1 MFEIR
6 FTSEAIDDLRTYSKA
21 DRRRIMNGIE
31 SCLKHEPGRETR
43 NNKKLRPNR
52 LAERELR
59 AGRFRVFHDI
69 DEGTAVVKIV
79 AVGHK
84 SGNRLFVGGEEFQL

>member
-1 MFEIR
+1 MFEIG
-6 FTSEAIDDLRTYSKA
+6 FTPEVIGDLRTYNKR
-21 DRRRIMNGIE
+21 DRRWILNEIE

-59 AGRFRVFHDI
+59 AERFRVFYDI
-69 DEGTAVVKIV
+69 DARRALVKIV

-84 SGNRLFVGGEEFQL
+84 RGNRLFVRGEEFQL

>member
-6 FTSEAIDDLRTYSKA
+6 FTPEVIGDLRGYNKRE
-21 DRRRIMNGIE
+21 RRWILNEIE

-52 LAERELR
+52 LAERELG
-59 AGRFRVFHDI
+59 AERFRVFNDI
-69 DEGTAVVKIV
+69 DARRALVKIV

-84 SGNRLFVGGEEFQL
+84 RGNRLFVRGEEFQL

>member
-1 MFEIR
+1 MDG
-6 FTSEAIDDLRTYSKA
+6 ID
-21 DRRRIMNGIE
+21 
-31 SCLKHEPGRETR
+31 SCLRHEPDRETR

-59 AGRFRVFHDI
+59 VDRFRVFYDI
-69 DEGTAVVKIV
+69 DDGNALVKIE

-84 SGNRLFVGGEEFQL
+84 RGSRLYIGGREFQL

>member
-6 FTSEAIDDLRTYSKA
+6 FTPEVIGDLRGYNKRE
-21 DRRRIMNGIE
+21 RRWILNDIE

-52 LAERELR
+52 LAERGLR
-59 AGRFRVFHDI
+59 AERFRVFYDI
-69 DEGTAVVKIV
+69 DARRALVKIV

-84 SGNRLFVGGEEFQL
+84 RGNRLFVRGEEFQL